1 MVTVQKTA
9 SGTDDG
15 VIMSDGPGIGP
26 VSQGQMAA
34 EPG

>member
-9 SGTDDG
+9 SNTEDG
-15 VIMSDGPGIGP
+15 VIMSDGLGTGP
-26 VSQGQMAA
+26 MSQGQVAA